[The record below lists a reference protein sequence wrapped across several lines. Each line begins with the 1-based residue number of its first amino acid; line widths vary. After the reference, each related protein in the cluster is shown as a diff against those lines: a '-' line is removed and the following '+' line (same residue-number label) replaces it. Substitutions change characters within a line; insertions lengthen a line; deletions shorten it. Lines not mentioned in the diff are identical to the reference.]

1 MGFKFG
7 IQSDILTENRF
18 KKKNKEKRRK
28 KTNMEHR
35 SKEINRNGNIPAK
48 LDNHLCSN
56 ELAPGANGHEVELL
70 LFPLSEEFSQPNDKS
85 F

>member
-1 MGFKFG
+1 
-7 IQSDILTENRF
+7 
-18 KKKNKEKRRK
+18 
-28 KTNMEHR
+28 MEHR
-35 SKEINRNGNIPAK
+35 SKEINRNGYIPAK
-48 LDNHLCSN
+48 LDYHLCSN